1 MIPRYGM
8 VLGNS
13 KQYKCLFIN
22 SYFVL
27 FHTVSDIPFGGYF
40 LVSDD
45 RGRKYHDADFL
56 SRWSLT
62 RILRGYLS
70 YVARS
75 GLPMAVISNVGERY
89 LCIGTYLA
97 Q

>member
-27 FHTVSDIPFGGYF
+27 FHTVSGIPLLMVTSL
-40 LVSDD
+40 LVMIAAENITTLIFCRD
-45 RGRKYHDADFL
+45 G
-56 SRWSLT
+56 
-62 RILRGYLS
+62 
-70 YVARS
+70 
-75 GLPMAVISNVGERY
+75 P
-89 LCIGTYLA
+89 
-97 Q
+97 

>member
-13 KQYKCLFIN
+13 KQYKCRFIN

-27 FHTVSDIPFGGYF
+27 FHTVSGTPLGRYF

-56 SRWSLT
+56 SRWSST
-62 RILRGYLS
+62 RILRRYLS

-75 GLPMAVISNVGERY
+75 GLPMLSLLMSNG
-89 LCIGTYLA
+89 
-97 Q
+97 